1 MSLSANDMNASAV
14 TLLINEESIKLDDNS
29 TTRHPI
35 ASISTTTPPND
46 GKIGE
51 TDDESA
57 NYTVNKPG
65 IETGDESA
73 TYPISKVEI
82 EANDRSETYALTKSE
97 MEQILKEQTEETR
110 LHLVD
115 IVEDP
120 EMDQGGRSFA
130 ETVAQI
136 VEWWQAYAEE
146 QNPTSHQIDFG
157 VGSPM
162 SLLMVLALIPEQYQS
177 FICIEDKCRSPFG
190 NGENLSWLH
199 EQNMDVLVGLSIDP
213 VRQSICFGQ
222 GLASMVRDDVD
233 EGWRAFTG
241 RSWLE
246 DQMHLWSKDELEPDL
261 YRFPLGTEKI
271 VFFFNPTEIHWTVV
285 EVELD
290 DDVWTYTLY
299 NSLFQGE
306 RGPTWTACR
315 EQFPLLEQL
324 ICRASGFPEPET
336 RQIVAAPSAQQENS
350 YDCGPIAIYNAMEL
364 LEGRRPGTEVDT
376 EELRL
381 RYLMLILD
389 ALYLLDQDLETP
401 AFRARM
407 REVCL
412 EYPT

>member
-1 MSLSANDMNASAV
+1 MSAV
-14 TLLINEESIKLDDNS
+14 TLFIDEESIKLDDNS
-29 TTRHPI
+29 TTHHPI
-35 ASISTTTPPND
+35 TPLSATTLPND

-57 NYTVNKPG
+57 NSTVNKQA
-65 IETGDESA
+65 IETEDESA
-73 TYPISKVEI
+73 TYSVSKKEI
-82 EANDRSETYALTKSE
+82 EADDECETYTPSKSE
-97 MEQILKEQTEETR
+97 IEQILKEQTEESR
-110 LHLVD
+110 LQL
-115 IVEDP
+115 INIAEDP
-120 EMDQGGRSFA
+120 EIDPGGRSFA
-130 ETVAQI
+130 ETVAVI
-136 VEWWQAYAEE
+136 VEWWQAHAEE
-146 QNPTSHQIDFG
+146 QNPTSHQIDFS

-162 SLLMVLALIPEQYQS
+162 SLLMVLALIPEQYQD
-177 FICIEDKCRSPFG
+177 FICIEDDGRSPFG

-213 VRQSICFGQ
+213 IRQSICFGQ

-246 DQMHLWSKDELEPDL
+246 DQLHLWSKDELDEPDL
-261 YRFPLGTEKI
+261 YRFPLGTQKI

-290 DDVWTYTLY
+290 DSDVWTYTLY

-306 RGPTWTACR
+306 RGPTWKACQ

-336 RQIVAAPSAQQENS
+336 REIIAAPSAAQQENS
-350 YDCGPIAIYNAMEL
+350 YDCGPIAIYNAIEL